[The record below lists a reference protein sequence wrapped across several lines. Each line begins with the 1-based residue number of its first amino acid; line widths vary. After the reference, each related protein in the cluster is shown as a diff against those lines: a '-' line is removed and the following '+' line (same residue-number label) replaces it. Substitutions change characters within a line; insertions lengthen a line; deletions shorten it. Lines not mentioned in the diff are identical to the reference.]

1 MADYSADSA
10 NVRRSEL
17 PVPETPEM
25 LIDIVRAGIREY
37 QTLHNLTGLSVLQVN
52 SCIKQLHDDFENMGA
67 KVLEQVND
75 MSSRIDNLEKSL
87 SDMLEETTRAS
98 GS

>member
-25 LIDIVRAGIREY
+25 LIEI
-37 QTLHNLTGLSVLQVN
+37 VN

-67 KVLEQVND
+67 KVLEQVDD
-75 MSSRIDNLEKSL
+75 MSTRIDNLEKSL